1 MTTSETNTTVGTFAW
16 KSVAWLSVV
25 AVPLFGTW
33 LASSLAAYGHHGP
46 WKSALVGLVL
56 FPVAPALWE
65 TASTL
70 RSEKKRWLTLRDRLV
85 LRTLA
90 VSLLFLVA
98 LLVLFPKKAFSAL
111 ATRGDWMFDGS
122 TGTFAENGRAAT
134 RTAAHGLEWLYL
146 AARETPFDSSDVAP
160 KSDELVRETPSATT
174 TSTALAQPSASS
186 STASSSIAAAATG
199 TQTPPPQPTVAP
211 SPPVVDTRF
220 TWPAEAKLSPTV
232 TTMPPEAQTS
242 AEAVGAYIA
251 SHEPTQLGRARAAHD
266 WVADHIAYD
275 GPSYRAGRYPPQDVA
290 TVFTK
295 RVGVC
300 AGYAH
305 VFQAIAKSAGLE
317 ARYVVGTVRGLDM
330 RPDGDSHAWNAVKID
345 GAWALVDTTWDAGHL
360 DGETFVK
367 RYSTV
372 YFLAPPEVFRIDHF
386 PDEPEWQLDRKP
398 LDRVEFFRRPMM
410 TAEFFSDGFVLE
422 SPDRSQV
429 STESDFRVAIADPK
443 NLYVLVQD
451 AKKNCRVERTP
462 GHIAATCPV
471 AGKGLHRVEI
481 FASPVEFG
489 TYHYVGGF
497 EVNRL

>member
-1 MTTSETNTTVGTFAW
+1 MVLVSSGETKPSVGAIVW
-16 KSVAWLSVV
+16 KAVAWLAVV
-25 AVPLFGTW
+25 TVPLFGTW

-56 FPVAPALWE
+56 FPVAPGVWE
-65 TASTL
+65 LASTL
-70 RSEKKRWLTLRDRLV
+70 RSGKKRWLTLRDRLV
-85 LRTLA
+85 LRTLT
-90 VSLLFLVA
+90 VSALFLVA

-122 TGTFAENGRAAT
+122 TSALAENGRAAT

-146 AARETPFDSSDVAP
+146 ATRDTPFDSSDIAP
-160 KSDELVRETPSATT
+160 DANELVR
-174 TSTALAQPSASS
+174 TA
-186 STASSSIAAAATG
+186 STASTSTTAPLPSALAAPSGSASAIA
-199 TQTPPPQPTVAP
+199 QTTVAP
-211 SPPVVDTRF
+211 APTVTPTPTVTDSRF
-220 TWPAEAKLSPTV
+220 TWPSEAKLSPTV
-232 TTMPPEAQTS
+232 TTMPPEAETS
-242 AEAVGAYIA
+242 PEAVGSYIA
-251 SHEPTQLGRARAAHD
+251 AHEPTQLGRVRAAHD

-275 GPSYRAGRYPPQDVA
+275 GPSYRAGRYPPQDAA
-290 TVFTK
+290 TVFAK

-330 RPDGDSHAWNAVKID
+330 RPDGESHAWNAVKID
-345 GAWALVDTTWDAGHL
+345 GAWALLDTTWDAGHL
-360 DGETFVK
+360 EGEAFVK

-372 YFLAPPEVFRIDHF
+372 YFLTPPDVFRVDHF
-386 PDEPEWQLDRKP
+386 PDQAEWQLDPKP

-429 STESDFRVAIADPK
+429 STEGEFRVSITNPK
-443 NLYVLVQD
+443 NRYVLVQD
-451 AKKNCRVERTP
+451 GKKNCRVERAS
-462 GHIAATCPV
+462 GHVAATCPV
-471 AGKGLHRVEI
+471 VGKGLHRVEL

-489 TYHYVGGF
+489 SYHYVGSF